1 METDAENNRKRK
13 EISSVSELDTSGA
26 TNNPQEEQ
34 SRKQKK
40 KKKPKTDAV
49 VSESINQEESQSK
62 GAPSYPN
69 LVKQLEEIN
78 RKLSNV
84 LRKDDGFLRDLIKE
98 MFQQMKEEFL
108 GSVNKRIEILE
119 GRLFEKDQDNDNLL
133 KDIEKLNTQIEE
145 KNLKIEE
152 QKTENKKL
160 SDQIETVNLNMS
172 AKLNE
177 MEQYNR
183 KTNIRINGIPEV
195 GIETAEDTTLKVIET
210 INNTFKDINLRSEHV
225 NIAHRLGMKKAN
237 AHHTKSPRQ
246 IIVKFH
252 SRMKRDELLKRR
264 RELKGTNIYISEDL
278 TPINQHV
285 LACLRKK
292 MPDEIEQ
299 SWSKRGRLYY
309 KSKSNKDN
317 IKEVE
322 YKDFQMWIDLPWP
335 TN

>member
-13 EISSVSELDTSGA
+13 EISSVSDLDTSGA
-26 TNNPQEEQ
+26 TNNPKEEQ

-40 KKKPKTDAV
+40 KKRPKTDAE
-49 VSESINQEESQSK
+49 VSESTNQEELQSK

-84 LRKDDGFLRDLIKE
+84 LRKDDDFLRDTIKE

-108 GSVNKRIEILE
+108 GSVYKRIEILE
-119 GRLFEKDQDNDNLL
+119 GRLFEKDQDNDRLL

-145 KNLKIEE
+145 KDLKIEE

-160 SDQIETVNLNMS
+160 IDQIETVNLNVS

-195 GIETAEDTTLKVIET
+195 GIEIAEDTTLKVIET

-225 NIAHRLGMKKAN
+225 NIAHILGMKKAK
-237 AHHTKSPRQ
+237 AHHTTSPRQ

-252 SRMKRDELLKRR
+252 SRIKMDELLKRR

-292 MPDEIEQ
+292 MSDEIEQ
-299 SWSKRGRLYY
+299 SWSERGRLYY

-317 IKEVE
+317 IKDVE